1 MIGSEVENLYHD
13 GSKEPEKLNLNQL
26 KKAFGLKKLELWYN
40 EIETIENI
48 GHLKKLEYLNLSSNR
63 IKQISPGCFN
73 GLILKYLWLDGN

>member
-1 MIGSEVENLYHD
+1 MIGSEVEKLDHN
-13 GSKEPEKLNLNQL
+13 GREEPEKLNLNQL

-48 GHLKKLEYLNLSSNR
+48 GHLKKLERLDLSRNR

-73 GLILKYLWLDGN
+73 GLILKYLGLQNN

>member
-1 MIGSEVENLYHD
+1 MIGSEVEKLDHD

-26 KKAFGLKKLELWYN
+26 KKAFGLKKLELWHN

-48 GHLKKLEYLNLSSNR
+48 GHLKKLEHLHLGFNR

-73 GLILKYLWLDGN
+73 GLILKYLWLDFN